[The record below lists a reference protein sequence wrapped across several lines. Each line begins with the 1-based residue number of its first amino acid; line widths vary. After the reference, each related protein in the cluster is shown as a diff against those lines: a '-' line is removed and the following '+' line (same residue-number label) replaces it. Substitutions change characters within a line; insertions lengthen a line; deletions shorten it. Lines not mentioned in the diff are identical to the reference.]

1 MNLNTGKEWSEMDDR
16 DLRQAT
22 TFANDTAEIADFL
35 CRDVEEVRERARQL
49 GLRLPGPRE
58 LN

>member
-49 GLRLPGPRE
+49 GPRLP
-58 LN
+58 

>member
-1 MNLNTGKEWSEMDDR
+1 MNLTLARIGRRW
-16 DLRQAT
+16 T
-22 TFANDTAEIADFL
+22 TAICGRRSRYDAAEIADFL
-35 CRDVEEVRERARQL
+35 CRDIEEVRERARQV

>member
-1 MNLNTGKEWSEMDDR
+1 MNLNTGEEWSEMDDR

-35 CRDVEEVRERARQL
+35 CRDVEEVRASPSTRTAAT
-49 GLRLPGPRE
+49 GTA
-58 LN
+58 

>member
-1 MNLNTGKEWSEMDDR
+1 MNLNTGKEWSEIDDR

-22 TFANDTAEIADFL
+22 TFANDAAEVADFL
-35 CRDVEEVRERARQL
+35 CRDVEEVHERARQL